1 MRRVIIATA
10 LAVASTGQGFA
21 MDSLSTYEWKNRV
34 VIVFGAS
41 QDETASRQ
49 IEALG
54 SQEAALADRDMV
66 VLQVEGDTVRTIY
79 GPPSSPNAAA
89 LKSEAGVEG
98 DRFSVVLV
106 GKDGGVKLRSDKI
119 VSDVEMF
126 DLIDRMPM
134 RQSEQR

>member
-10 LAVASTGQGFA
+10 LVVASTGQGFA
-21 MDSLSTYEWKNRV
+21 MDSLSPYEWKNRV

-41 QDETASRQ
+41 LDETASRQ

-66 VLQVEGDTVRTIY
+66 VLHVEGDTVRTIY

-98 DRFSVVLV
+98 NKFTVVLV
-106 GKDGGVKLRSDKI
+106 GKDGGVKLRSDRI

>member
-1 MRRVIIATA
+1 MRHVIIATA

-66 VLQVEGDTVRTIY
+66 VLKVEGDTVRTIY
-79 GPPSSPNAAA
+79 GPSASPNAAA

-98 DRFSVVLV
+98 GRFAVVLV
-106 GKDGGVKLRSDKI
+106 GKDGGVKLRSDKL